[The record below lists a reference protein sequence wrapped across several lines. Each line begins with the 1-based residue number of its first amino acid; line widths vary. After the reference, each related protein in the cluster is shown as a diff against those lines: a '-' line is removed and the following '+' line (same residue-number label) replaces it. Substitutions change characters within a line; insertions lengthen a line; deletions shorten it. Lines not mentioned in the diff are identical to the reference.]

1 MTRAPL
7 RWEPSTQ
14 AALLALVG
22 VAAAAAAL
30 ALRDPLLLA
39 LATPSLW
46 ALVTQQRGP
55 EPSSVDVTVP
65 PELRL
70 GEGERAELGVEVTVP
85 SPVALLDARVGLPM
99 EIEGTVSGSGDGQQI
114 VAAGELLARRWGRRR
129 VGPVRVRAL
138 GPLGLRRAD
147 VDIRVACDVV
157 VLPRPVEV
165 RASSAPALLPDR
177 SGEHVSRA
185 SGPGVEPVGVR
196 PFAWGDEARRID
208 WRATSRRGALH
219 VTVAAAERS
228 ADLVVVVD
236 ALSDVGAAGATS
248 LDRSVRAAA
257 GLASRWLR
265 DRDRV
270 GLVVLGDGL
279 TWLTPAT
286 GRVQQLRV
294 AEAVLRAALPPG
306 HVPLDLTRLP
316 ASVVPAGSVVVVL
329 SPLLRPEVLD
339 ALVALRRRSHRLLVL
354 DVLDVEPALPG
365 DPLVDLALRFWR
377 LDRAAT
383 LDRLRGTGTA
393 VLRLDATAD
402 GELDRLVA
410 LGLRGVR

>member
-7 RWEPSTQ
+7 RWGPSTQ
-14 AALLALVG
+14 AVLLALVG
-22 VAAAAAAL
+22 VVAAAAAL

-39 LATPSLW
+39 VATPSLW
-46 ALVTQQRGP
+46 VLVTQQGAP
-55 EPSSVDVTVP
+55 EPSSVDVTTP
-65 PELRL
+65 PEIRL
-70 GEGERAELGVEVTVP
+70 GEGDRAELEVEVTVP
-85 SPVALLDARVGLPM
+85 SPVGLLDARVGLPA
-99 EIEGTVSGSGDGQQI
+99 EVAGSVTGSSHGRQV
-114 VAAGELLARRWGRRR
+114 VATGELLALRWGRRR

-147 VDIRVACDVV
+147 VDLRVSCDVV

-196 PFAWGDEARRID
+196 PFVWGDEARRID

-228 ADLVVVVD
+228 VDLVVVVD
-236 ALSDVGAAGATS
+236 ALSDVGPAEQTS

-257 GLASRWLR
+257 GLATRWLR

-294 AEAVLRAALPPG
+294 ADAVLRASLPPG
-306 HVPLDLTRLP
+306 DVPLDLARLP

-354 DVLDVEPALPG
+354 DVLDAEPALPG
-365 DPLVDLALRFWR
+365 DPLVGLALRLWR

-383 LDRLRGTGTA
+383 LDQLRGTGTA
-393 VLRLDATAD
+393 VLQLDATAD